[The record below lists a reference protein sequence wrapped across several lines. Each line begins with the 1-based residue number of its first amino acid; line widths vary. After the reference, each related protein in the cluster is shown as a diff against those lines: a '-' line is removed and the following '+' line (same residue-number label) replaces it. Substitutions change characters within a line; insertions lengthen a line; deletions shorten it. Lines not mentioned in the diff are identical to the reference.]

1 MPISHVYTLADLPA
15 RIIFVPV
22 LYIIFTPVLLTTSHI
37 HSMILRVISSSS
49 RFLPLSPYSPDL
61 LKRFYRE
68 KARSKSKVP
77 PKTTFL
83 STASQKPVTV
93 QQDKRAQYLSED
105 VVGRF
110 PRLSY
115 MALDFL
121 TTSSSSAETERYSS
135 SVGRITAPLRDDLLS

>member
-1 MPISHVYTLADLPA
+1 M
-15 RIIFVPV
+15 
-22 LYIIFTPVLLTTSHI
+22 
-37 HSMILRVISSSS
+37 
-49 RFLPLSPYSPDL
+49 
-61 LKRFYRE
+61 
-68 KARSKSKVP
+68 P